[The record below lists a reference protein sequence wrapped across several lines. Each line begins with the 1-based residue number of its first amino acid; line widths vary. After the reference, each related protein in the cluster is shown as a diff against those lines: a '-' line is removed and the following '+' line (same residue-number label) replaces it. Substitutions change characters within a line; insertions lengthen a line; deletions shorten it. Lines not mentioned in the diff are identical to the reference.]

1 MCLVLWGI
9 SHVIMA
15 QAATSEADRVASL
28 RKAVIALTALATI
41 VRLELALFV
50 IPLALSLL
58 INRQVGFGQV
68 LKWGILGGF
77 GTLCKL
83 LFMIWRFS
91 CSLYQLLNLSSNFLC
106 CRLPSLAP
114 HSFPSL
120 IPFQVTFP
128 AFLARV
134 LRAHV

>member
-1 MCLVLWGI
+1 MCSVLWTI
-9 SHVIMA
+9 SHVMTA
-15 QAATSEADRVASL
+15 QTATSEANRVASL

-58 INRQVGFGQV
+58 INRQAGFGQV

-77 GTLCKL
+77 GSLCKL
-83 LFMIWRFS
+83 LFMILRFL
-91 CSLYQLLNLSSNFLC
+91 CLLYQLINLSSNFFC

-114 HSFPSL
+114 YSFPSL
-120 IPFQVTFP
+120 IPFQVTLP
-128 AFLARV
+128 TFLARV
-134 LRAHV
+134 LGAHI